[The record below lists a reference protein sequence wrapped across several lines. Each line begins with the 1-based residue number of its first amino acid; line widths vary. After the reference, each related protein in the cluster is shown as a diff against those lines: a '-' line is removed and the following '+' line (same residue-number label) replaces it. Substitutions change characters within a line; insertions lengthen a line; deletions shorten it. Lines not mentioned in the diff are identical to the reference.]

1 MCSRSERGGGRGQ
14 VGYADVVGG
23 MVGAGGKCSGQA
35 GGLGGPP
42 PLSLIKLNKFCIPSF
57 VYLHFNKFCIPSF
70 VYWTSPAMPLTPVP
84 RIRAERAA

>member
-1 MCSRSERGGGRGQ
+1 MNIHSRKLRSYRGGGRGQ
-14 VGYADVVGG
+14 VGCADIDVVGVPG
-23 MVGAGGKCSGQA
+23 RVGAGGKCSGQA

-70 VYWTSPAMPLTPVP
+70 GPP
-84 RIRAERAA
+84 RPCP

>member
-42 PLSLIKLNKFCIPSF
+42 PLMSS
-57 VYLHFNKFCIPSF
+57 
-70 VYWTSPAMPLTPVP
+70 MD
-84 RIRAERAA
+84 RGERGGGRGQVGCADIDVVGGPGRVGAGGKCG